1 MCFTDPLDPS
11 PSLFPDAAFV
21 LLSGFAPCC
30 WRVQGAGV
38 LNGESNVL
46 ELDGETVVVGDLHG
60 QFFDLLNLLSAY
72 GKVRGCGFGRRFRSW
87 LLLRTVLAR
96 FDVFFF
102 SVYFFCGAVC
112 HFPGFCS
119 LTGAFSLRW
128 FLVVAAALRF
138 AAARQAVPPPQ
149 ASPSLVFCRATV
161 HRPSML
167 QVVENS

>member
-1 MCFTDPLDPS
+1 MGILFSILVGVLPTQKKGTNKTPPYLSPGVCFTDPLDPS

-72 GKVRGCGFGRRFRSW
+72 GKVRGCGFG
-87 LLLRTVLAR
+87 
-96 FDVFFF
+96 
-102 SVYFFCGAVC
+102 
-112 HFPGFCS
+112 
-119 LTGAFSLRW
+119 
-128 FLVVAAALRF
+128 
-138 AAARQAVPPPQ
+138 
-149 ASPSLVFCRATV
+149 
-161 HRPSML
+161 
-167 QVVENS
+167 